1 MKKCFPMVILALLTS
16 CGGGGG
22 GSGSSTSGS
31 SSSSSS
37 PLFSPTLNLAG
48 ITCICGSCVIGVS
61 ATSSVPIASIAF
73 SLDTTSSPASNSGSW
88 IPTGN
93 ATSISNNY
101 SFTVT
106 SGNNCQTYYNSEIC
120 LFGKS
125 LDNQIAGGDCR
136 TVRRI
141 Y

>member
-1 MKKCFPMVILALLTS
+1 MKKCLCTVTLVLLAS

-22 GSGSSTSGS
+22 GSDSTSSGS

-61 ATSSVPIASIAF
+61 ATSTVAIASIAF

-106 SGNNCQTYYNSEIC
+106 SANNCQAYYNSEIC

-125 LDNQIAGGDCR
+125 QDGQIAGGDCR
-136 TVRRI
+136 IVRRI